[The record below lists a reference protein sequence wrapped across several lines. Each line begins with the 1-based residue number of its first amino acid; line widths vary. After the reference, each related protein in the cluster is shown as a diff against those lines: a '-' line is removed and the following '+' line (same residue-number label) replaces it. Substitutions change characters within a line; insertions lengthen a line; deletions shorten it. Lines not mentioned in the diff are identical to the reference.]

1 MKMMESDFY
10 KEGDLVR
17 IPQSCLLF
25 DPDNIEAPNRFMI
38 TDKPY
43 VAIFIKSINNS
54 EDTAKIWLDG
64 QFWAT
69 TVKNIFI
76 QKKET

>member
-1 MKMMESDFY
+1 
-10 KEGDLVR
+10 
-17 IPQSCLLF
+17 
-25 DPDNIEAPNRFMI
+25 MI

-43 VAIFIKSINNS
+43 IAIFIKSINNT

-69 TVKNIFI
+69 TLNNIFV